1 MVDSILCTESVK
13 YLYINAFKHV
23 IQSTTK
29 NKPRYASI
37 CQKVRNTKKWCK
49 KEKIHQPSFYPDN

>member
-29 NKPRYASI
+29 NKVSEKTEY
-37 CQKVRNTKKWCK
+37 KVN
-49 KEKIHQPSFYPDN
+49 KIVFC

>member
-29 NKPRYASI
+29 NKSRYATVCGARFVTCDRI
-37 CQKVRNTKKWCK
+37 NVTKT
-49 KEKIHQPSFYPDN
+49 

>member
-29 NKPRYASI
+29 NKPRYAT
-37 CQKVRNTKKWCK
+37 VRRGKMKRK
-49 KEKIHQPSFYPDN
+49 ALI

>member
-1 MVDSILCTESVK
+1 MDSILCTESVK

-29 NKPRYASI
+29 NKSRYVWSELELKI
-37 CQKVRNTKKWCK
+37 LEVPIYGRKR
-49 KEKIHQPSFYPDN
+49 KEET